1 MKHDDKLTDDEGV
14 YIQAAL
20 LYTSCSGIRRLRI
33 INLSLKTSSQMAEL
47 YRTCDLD
54 AIINYF
60 SKQSE
65 INHYYAM
72 IISNILNISL
82 LNLIIISGVFK
93 LIESTPKTVKDN
105 LISRCANIL
114 AAYRKHCA
122 SPSNAG
128 QLILPECM
136 KLLPLYINSLL
147 KSDAIS
153 GGT

>member
-20 LYTSCSGIRRLRI
+20 LYTSCGGVRRLRI

-65 INHYYAM
+65 INLYYATV
-72 IISNILNISL
+72 ISNISL
-82 LNLIIISGVFK
+82 LNLIITSGVFK

-147 KSDAIS
+147 RSDAIS